1 MKFLPDQIVAR
12 LQTGMQTP
20 NLSGTRYCAIKL
32 LGHGGMG
39 AVWLAQDSIL
49 QRPVALKILTAENSS
64 ADLAARLMQEAVVLA
79 RLEHPGIVP
88 VHDAGTLPDG
98 RTFYCM
104 KHVEGQ
110 TLDRYAGKL
119 PLRERLRLVQRIAEP
134 LAFAHSRGIIHR
146 DLKPA
151 NIMVGAFGEV
161 LIMDW
166 GLAKVLDST
175 SASSATNRVP
185 RQVVGNIEVSSP
197 GKQVSGNIMDIIGL
211 PSEAK
216 QVSGNVMDTMGVS
229 SEAKQTSGH
238 LVDTTVMSSPPK
250 QVPGHVID
258 TTVGSSE
265 TKQVPGHV
273 IDTTAVFPP
282 AKQVSGHE
290 FTRAVPSSLKPGAL
304 APENA
309 TAHGTVLGTPG
320 YMAPEQERGEVNLI
334 DQRTDGFALGSI
346 LKYLL
351 QEPSS
356 PQVEAYSRPLQAIC
370 AKAMSAEMPARYG
383 SVQDLAADVGKYLDD
398 MPVSAYREN
407 IFERT
412 ARLVSRNRVAVV
424 LVLAYLFM
432 RLLFILFSRH

>member
-12 LQTGMQTP
+12 LQTEMQTP
-20 NLSGTRYCAIKL
+20 DLSGTRYRALEL
-32 LGHGGMG
+32 LGQGGMG

-49 QRPVALKILTAENSS
+49 QRPVALKILMAENSS

-88 VHDAGTLPDG
+88 VHDAGMLPDG

-104 KHVEGQ
+104 KLVEGQ

-119 PLRERLRLVQRIAEP
+119 PLRERLRLFQRIAEP
-134 LAFAHSRGIIHR
+134 LAFAHSRDIIHR

-166 GLAKVLDST
+166 GLAKVLDAT
-175 SASSATNRVP
+175 GASATGVSSPTKQVP
-185 RQVVGNIEVSSP
+185 KQVVSDIEVS
-197 GKQVSGNIMDIIGL
+197 L
-211 PSEAK
+211 
-216 QVSGNVMDTMGVS
+216 
-229 SEAKQTSGH
+229 
-238 LVDTTVMSSPPK
+238 PPK
-250 QVPGHVID
+250 QESGRFID
-258 TTVGSSE
+258 TTVVS
-265 TKQVPGHV
+265 
-273 IDTTAVFPP
+273 PP
-282 AKQVSGHE
+282 TKQVSGHE
-290 FTRAVPSSLKPGAL
+290 FTRAVQGPLRPGAL

-334 DQRTDGFALGSI
+334 DQRTDVFALGSI
-346 LKYLL
+346 LESLL
-351 QEPSS
+351 QEPPDSS
-356 PQVEAYSRPLQAIC
+356 HIESYSRPLRAIC
-370 AKAMSAEMPARYG
+370 AKARSAEMSARYG
-383 SVQDLAADVGKYLDD
+383 SAQDLAADVGRYLDGL
-398 MPVSAYREN
+398 PVSAYREN

-432 RLLFILFSRH
+432 RLLFILFSRR

>member
-1 MKFLPDQIVAR
+1 MKFLPDQVVAR

-20 NLSGTRYCAIKL
+20 DLSGTRYRALEL
-32 LGHGGMG
+32 LGQGGMG
-39 AVWLAQDSIL
+39 TVWLAQDSIL
-49 QRPVALKILTAENSS
+49 QRPVALKVLAAENSS
-64 ADLAARLMQEAVVLA
+64 ADLASRLMQEAVVLA

-104 KHVEGQ
+104 KHVEGK

-151 NIMVGAFGEV
+151 NVMVGSFGEV

-166 GLAKVLDST
+166 GLAKVMAAT
-175 SASSATNRVP
+175 GASSATGQVSEHVTAP
-185 RQVVGNIEVSSP
+185 TGLSSSERQVSAHDMDAIELSS
-197 GKQVSGNIMDIIGL
+197 
-211 PSEAK
+211 
-216 QVSGNVMDTMGVS
+216 
-229 SEAKQTSGH
+229 TS
-238 LVDTTVMSSPPK
+238 T
-250 QVPGHVID
+250 
-258 TTVGSSE
+258 
-265 TKQVPGHV
+265 
-273 IDTTAVFPP
+273 
-282 AKQVSGHE
+282 QVSGHE
-290 FTRAVPSSLKPGAL
+290 FTRAVQSSLKPAAL
-304 APENA
+304 APESA
-309 TAHGTVLGTPG
+309 TGHGTVLGTPG
-320 YMAPEQERGEVNLI
+320 YMAPEQECGEVSLI
-334 DQRTDGFALGSI
+334 DQRTDVFALGSI
-346 LKYLL
+346 LKDLL
-351 QEPSS
+351 QEPPGS
-356 PQVEAYSRPLQAIC
+356 PEREAYSRPLQAIY
-370 AKAMSAEMPARYG
+370 AKATSAEMSARYA
-383 SVQDLAADVGKYLDD
+383 SVQDLAADVGRYLDG

>member
-1 MKFLPDQIVAR
+1 MKFLPNQIVAR
-12 LQTGMQTP
+12 LQTEMQTP
-20 NLSGTRYCAIKL
+20 DLSGTRYRALEL
-32 LGHGGMG
+32 LGQGGMG

-110 TLDRYAGKL
+110 TLYRYAGKL
-119 PLRERLRLVQRIAEP
+119 PLRERLRLFQRIAEP

-146 DLKPA
+146 DLKPT

-175 SASSATNRVP
+175 SASAATNRVP
-185 RQVVGNIEVSSP
+185 RQVVGDIEVSSP
-197 GKQVSGNIMDIIGL
+197 AKQESGHAMDTTGL
-211 PSEAK
+211 SPEAK
-216 QVSGNVMDTMGVS
+216 QIPGHVTDTIG
-229 SEAKQTSGH
+229 AP
-238 LVDTTVMSSPPK
+238 SPPK
-250 QVPGHVID
+250 QDPEHVVDATGPSSETKPSGRFID
-258 TTVGSSE
+258 TTVVSPQ
-265 TKQVPGHV
+265 T
-273 IDTTAVFPP
+273 
-282 AKQVSGHE
+282 KQVSGHE
-290 FTRAVPSSLKPGAL
+290 FTRAVQDPLTPGAL

-309 TAHGTVLGTPG
+309 TIHGTVLGTPG

-334 DQRTDGFALGSI
+334 DQRTDVFALGSI
-346 LKYLL
+346 LESLL
-351 QEPSS
+351 QEP
-356 PQVEAYSRPLQAIC
+356 PGEFYSRPLRAIC
-370 AKAMSAEMPARYG
+370 AKARSAEMSARYA
-383 SVQDLAADVGKYLDD
+383 SAQDLAADVGRYLDGL
-398 MPVSAYREN
+398 PVSAYREN

-412 ARLVSRNRVAVV
+412 ARLLSRNRVAVV
-424 LVLAYLFM
+424 LILAYLFM
-432 RLLFILFSRH
+432 RLLFILFARH

>member
-1 MKFLPDQIVAR
+1 MKFLPDQVVAR
-12 LQTGMQTP
+12 LQTEMQTP
-20 NLSGTRYCAIKL
+20 DLSGTRYRPLKF
-32 LGHGGMG
+32 LGQGGMG
-39 AVWLAQDSIL
+39 TVWLVEDSVL
-49 QRPVALKILTAENSS
+49 HRPVALKILAAENSS

-110 TLDRYAGKL
+110 TLDQHVDQL
-119 PLRERLRLVQRIAEP
+119 PLRHRLLLFQRIAEP

-166 GLAKVLDST
+166 GLAKVMDAT
-175 SASSATNRVP
+175 GGSS
-185 RQVVGNIEVSSP
+185 G
-197 GKQVSGNIMDIIGL
+197 
-211 PSEAK
+211 
-216 QVSGNVMDTMGVS
+216 
-229 SEAKQTSGH
+229 
-238 LVDTTVMSSPPK
+238 
-250 QVPGHVID
+250 QVPGHVMGAI
-258 TTVGSSE
+258 GMFSPA
-265 TKQVPGHV
+265 KQVPDLV
-273 IDTTAVFPP
+273 IDATGISSP

-290 FTRAVPSSLKPGAL
+290 FTRAVEGSLESGAL
-304 APENA
+304 APENTLA
-309 TAHGTVLGTPG
+309 STAHGTVLGTPG
-320 YMAPEQERGEVNLI
+320 YMAPEQERGEVNRI
-334 DQRTDGFALGSI
+334 DQRTDVFALGSI
-346 LKYLL
+346 LHYLSREESAASNQL
-351 QEPSS
+351 
-356 PQVEAYSRPLQAIC
+356 ASRPLRAIC
-370 AKAMSAEMPARYG
+370 AKAMASEMPARYA
-383 SVQDLAADVGKYLDD
+383 SVQELAADVGKYLDD

-432 RLLFILFSRH
+432 RLLFILFSRR